1 MTKQKPILTQK
12 QYNFCSSYIKNGFN
26 AYQAAIEAG
35 YSHNYANVKSALL
48 LKHPVIKERITRAY
62 DKAELQLG
70 MDWQWKLKK
79 LQRVIDAFIPDDLG
93 KKLNTFETGIA
104 LKAIAELNKMHGDYA
119 PDKRIS
125 MTVDATQG
133 KLLEARK
140 QYKEY

>member
-1 MTKQKPILTQK
+1 MTKQRTILTQK

-26 AYQAAIEAG
+26 AYQAAINAG
-35 YSHNYANVKSALL
+35 YSHNYANVKAPMLL
-48 LKHPVIKERITRAY
+48 QHPIIKQRIEKAY
-62 DKAELQLG
+62 TKAEDQLG
-70 MDWQWKLKK
+70 MDWQWKLRK
-79 LQRVIDAFIPDDLG
+79 LKRVIDTFIPDDDTT
-93 KKLNTFETGIA
+93 KLNTFETGIA

-125 MTVDATQG
+125 MTVDATQS